1 MSMYKLR
8 NRDLLDRFLNKAFL
22 NQQPPSDVLA
32 VSQSQD
38 RSTDDNAERDL
49 FYCTIRNIPSWMR
62 SKDLRRYFADFTEN
76 EKFHCFHYRHRPEL
90 QQESTD
96 VGTRPSTST
105 ETGNK
110 KTATCCCVVSFVS
123 PALRSEF
130 IRDYHGRHWMNNEGM
145 EIPRRCFVTAIKL
158 ANASE
163 GTSDSLTRAD
173 LRQMIELRPPA
184 VMPNGNVGTPTSYFM
199 EQIRLCRLPVSLIP
213 KLGLKTSRR
222 KRKYESVEFHYSS
235 EEGDENTQEAGVD
248 INVDKSSADDS
259 LRRSINEK
267 QLLEESQSL
276 REKPLPSDPTDRIIQ
291 TEFGPDNDS
300 GADDDDDQC
309 EEWER
314 HEALHDDVTEQ
325 DRIKPRKYEEEMEV
339 TWEKGGPGLV
349 WFTDKNYWDE
359 REKGTD
365 CDWAWADDW
374 DVDYSVYYEGKSA
387 GSKDAHD
394 AVEIREDEA
403 KRSGKLEESVFTKK
417 SKPSGSNRKRR
428 NSDTDV
434 VDIEQYNKGI
444 GSKLLGRMGWNPGS
458 GLGRSQQGRV
468 DPVAIQLEEDGQSGL
483 ERKGFGYHGE
493 KMMRTGFM
501 KQPKV
506 HAIASKFD
514 LATDKRAVPYKRVGD
529 DATGE
534 ILFRRDELTKMKYR
548 PDAAQITREKR

>member
-1 MSMYKLR
+1 M
-8 NRDLLDRFLNKAFL
+8 
-22 NQQPPSDVLA
+22 
-32 VSQSQD
+32 
-38 RSTDDNAERDL
+38 

-62 SKDLRRYFADFTEN
+62 SKDLRRYFSDFTEN

-90 QQESTD
+90 HA
-96 VGTRPSTST
+96 

-110 KTATCCCVVSFVS
+110 KTATCCCVVSFAS
-123 PALRSEF
+123 SALRSEF

-173 LRQMIELRPPA
+173 LRQLIELRPPA

-213 KLGLKTSRR
+213 KLGLKTNRR

-235 EEGDENTQEAGVD
+235 EEGDESTKEYNGVH
-248 INVDKSSADDS
+248 
-259 LRRSINEK
+259 
-267 QLLEESQSL
+267 
-276 REKPLPSDPTDRIIQ
+276 IQ
-291 TEFGPDNDS
+291 TSPS
-300 GADDDDDQC
+300 DDDDDQC

-444 GSKLLGRMGWNPGS
+444 GSKLLGRMGWKPGS

-468 DPVAIQLEEDGQSGL
+468 DPVAIQLEEDGQSSL
-483 ERKGFGYHGE
+483 EKKGFGYHGE

-506 HAIASKFD
+506 HAIAS
-514 LATDKRAVPYKRVGD
+514 R
-529 DATGE
+529 
-534 ILFRRDELTKMKYR
+534 
-548 PDAAQITREKR
+548 